1 MCVQVRI
8 VLHRFDNVVHL
19 SLSPIAPIFILLILS
34 GRPVRGLLYP
44 CLSEIMRGSLIG
56 PRAADMDP

>member
-1 MCVQVRI
+1 MCFQVRI

-19 SLSPIAPIFILLILS
+19 SVPFIILISVLLIVS

-44 CLSEIMRGSLIG
+44 GLSKILRGSLIG
-56 PRAADMDP
+56 PRAAYIDP